1 MSYSSKIK
9 NQDTNN
15 NTKTTSFNLN
25 NTTNTNDINNKSKE
39 QEFIDEYNYKKKLKE
54 DKQNRYKHTI
64 EKTYNVSTNTTIVNN
79 IDNIYNTDTVLY
91 NPDFCIQP
99 RHINIYNKKY
109 CMKWLTY
116 KIDDNYYHY
125 DYCVKLFEL
134 LMKWVRYNNFALKT
148 NERALLGKFIS
159 LMYLLSNKKDYYY
172 NK

>member
-54 DKQNRYKHTI
+54 DKQNRYKHNI
-64 EKTYNVSTNTTIVNN
+64 EKTYNLQINNN
-79 IDNIYNTDTVLY
+79 IDNTDTALY
-91 NPDFCIQP
+91 NPNFCIQP

-116 KIDDNYYHY
+116 NLNENYYHY
-125 DYCVKLFEL
+125 DYCVRLFEL
-134 LMKWVRYNNFALKT
+134 LMKWVRYNNFSLKT
-148 NERALLGKFIS
+148 NERVLLGKFIS
-159 LMYLLSNKKDYYY
+159 LMYLLSNKKEYSYD
-172 NK
+172 K